1 MENLEPHNTT
11 QSGSPKSCLRLTSSL
26 SLKNEDVDKQ
36 LLLSTSVPIKIGN
49 DNNKKESRK
58 CNNRI
63 RYTFGLRAIKA
74 TTAVAVESTNSISN
88 QKNSS
93 SYSNDGIAQKLTKHA
108 PPAQSQSQPEHEQEQ
123 PKSKLVDNLGRNNAK
138 KLVKQTT
145 IDYYV

>member
-1 MENLEPHNTT
+1 M
-11 QSGSPKSCLRLTSSL
+11 RLTSSL

-49 DNNKKESRK
+49 DTKKESRK

-63 RYTFGLRAIKA
+63 RYTFGLRAVKP
-74 TTAVAVESTNSISN
+74 TTTTSAAVIETNPNLN
-88 QKNSS
+88 QMSS
-93 SYSNDGIAQKLTKHA
+93 DNNAQ
-108 PPAQSQSQPEHEQEQ
+108 QSQPEKEQEQ
-123 PKSKLVDNLGRNNAK
+123 PKSKLVDNLSKNNS

>member
-1 MENLEPHNTT
+1 MEQHSIT
-11 QSGSPKSCLRLTSSL
+11 SGSPKPQLRFTSSL
-26 SLKNEDVDKQ
+26 SLKNEDVDQQ

-63 RYTFGLRAIKA
+63 RYTFGLRAVKA
-74 TTAVAVESTNSISN
+74 TTADSN
-88 QKNSS
+88 HKSS
-93 SYSNDGIAQKLTKHA
+93 DNAQQQ
-108 PPAQSQSQPEHEQEQ
+108 PQPQQSQPEQEHQQ
-123 PKSKLVDNLGRNNAK
+123 PKSQLVDNLSKNNS

>member
-1 MENLEPHNTT
+1 M
-11 QSGSPKSCLRLTSSL
+11 RLTSSL

-63 RYTFGLRAIKA
+63 RYTFGLRAVKA
-74 TTAVAVESTNSISN
+74 TTAVAVASTHSISN
-88 QKNSS
+88 QKDSS
-93 SYSNDGIAQKLTKHA
+93 SYSNNGIAQKPTTYT
-108 PPAQSQSQPEHEQEQ
+108 PAQSQSEHEQEQ
-123 PKSKLVDNLGRNNAK
+123 PKSKLVDNLGKNSAK

>member
-1 MENLEPHNTT
+1 M
-11 QSGSPKSCLRLTSSL
+11 RLTSSL

-49 DNNKKESRK
+49 DNNSKKESRK

-63 RYTFGLRAIKA
+63 RYTFGLRAVKA
-74 TTAVAVESTNSISN
+74 TAATETQPISN
-88 QKNSS
+88 HKNNI
-93 SYSNDGIAQKLTKHA
+93 NDDDDDDNSVNDEAQK
-108 PPAQSQSQPEHEQEQ
+108 PQPEQEHEQ
-123 PKSKLVDNLGRNNAK
+123 PKSKLVDNLSKNNS

>member
-1 MENLEPHNTT
+1 M
-11 QSGSPKSCLRLTSSL
+11 PKPCLRLTSSL

-49 DNNKKESRK
+49 DNNKKDARK

-63 RYTFGLRAIKA
+63 RYTFGLRAVKG
-74 TTAVAVESTNSISN
+74 TTVETNQSISA
-88 QKNSS
+88 KKSS
-93 SYSNDGIAQKLTKHA
+93 CSSDNAQK
-108 PPAQSQSQPEHEQEQ
+108 SQPQQQPEQEQEQ
-123 PKSKLVDNLGRNNAK
+123 PKSKLVDNLSTNNS

>member
-1 MENLEPHNTT
+1 M
-11 QSGSPKSCLRLTSSL
+11 RLTSSL

-63 RYTFGLRAIKA
+63 RYTFGLRAVKA
-74 TTAVAVESTNSISN
+74 TDAVTVESTNSISN
-88 QKNSS
+88 QKDSGGYSS
-93 SYSNDGIAQKLTKHA
+93 DGIAQKPTTHT
-108 PPAQSQSQPEHEQEQ
+108 QPEHEQGR
-123 PKSKLVDNLGRNNAK
+123 PKSKLIDNLGKNNAK